1 TYSGGVCARGLGIQ
15 SVPTSLFGITLP
27 QNVIDTVE
35 ALIVAVWL
43 NHENARVTH
52 KYGSNTVENV
62 ERGFFADSQS
72 AAVNATLIYL
82 ADAVIPD
89 QIAYSDSYVG
99 GHVAADT
106 GRVCNMT
113 DKTSGVYSS
122 MRSGILGSNS
132 TNYSLLFHNCQH
144 WAAARQM

>member
-1 TYSGGVCARGLGIQ
+1 
-15 SVPTSLFGITLP
+15 LFGITLP